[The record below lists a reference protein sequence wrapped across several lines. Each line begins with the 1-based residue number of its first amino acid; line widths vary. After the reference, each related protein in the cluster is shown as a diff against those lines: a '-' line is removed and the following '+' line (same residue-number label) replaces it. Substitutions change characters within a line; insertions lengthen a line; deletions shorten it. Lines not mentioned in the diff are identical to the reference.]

1 MEVKLG
7 INRVGG
13 GSKPLGCAAAA
24 ILQLVEPSRVVPIVV
39 PNTTAHTNPSHS
51 LSFSYKSSVQFV
63 HNNLGCRAVTNV
75 TTPRQAAPN
84 DCCLPVGPK

>member
-24 ILQLVEPSRVVPIVV
+24 ILQLVDPTTRVVPIVV
-39 PNTTAHTNPSHS
+39 PNTTTHTIHIR
-51 LSFSYKSSVQFV
+51 F
-63 HNNLGCRAVTNV
+63 R
-75 TTPRQAAPN
+75 
-84 DCCLPVGPK
+84 

>member
-39 PNTTAHTNPSHS
+39 PNTTTHTIHIR
-51 LSFSYKSSVQFV
+51 F
-63 HNNLGCRAVTNV
+63 R
-75 TTPRQAAPN
+75 
-84 DCCLPVGPK
+84 